1 MSFCHALHKGVIM
14 ESSFQ
19 FTRPYLA
26 SLEFTLNSNFDGETN
41 KEVKI
46 GLNIS
51 VNVSKSESVNE
62 AVVSLLCE
70 VGEKNDKCPFWVK
83 AEESANFRWNSEI
96 ESEMADKLLN
106 QNAPALLLSYLRTNI
121 SQITSASLFGA
132 YDIPFINFTK

>member
-1 MSFCHALHKGVIM
+1 M

-26 SLEFTLNSNFDGETN
+26 NLEFALNSDFDSEKN

-51 VNVSKSESVNE
+51 VNVSKSESTDE

-70 VGEKNDKCPFWVK
+70 VGEKTTSCPFWVK
-83 AEESANFRWNSEI
+83 AEESAKFKWSAEI
-96 ESEMADKLLN
+96 GSDMADKLLN
-106 QNAPALLLSYLRTNI
+106 QNAPALLLSYLRTII